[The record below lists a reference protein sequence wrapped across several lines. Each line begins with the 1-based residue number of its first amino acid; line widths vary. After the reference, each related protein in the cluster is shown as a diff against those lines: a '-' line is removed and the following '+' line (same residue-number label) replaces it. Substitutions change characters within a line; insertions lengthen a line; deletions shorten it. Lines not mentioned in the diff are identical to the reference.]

1 MQKQALLL
9 VRAMVAAANADGT
22 IDEEERRGM
31 LARLERAGASQAERE
46 ALAHEL
52 ANPQK
57 VETLAAEVKNPELAE
72 QFYAVSLLS
81 MKIDTD
87 AEKAYLRNLPLLLD
101 MGPQQVLAVQQK
113 LGIEVPT

>member
-1 MQKQALLL
+1 MQAQALLL
-9 VRAMVAAANADGT
+9 VRAMVAAANADGS
-22 IDEEERRGM
+22 IDDDERKGM
-31 LARLERAGASQAERE
+31 VGRLERAGASQAERD
-46 ALAHEL
+46 ALAFEL

-57 VETLAAEVKNPELAE
+57 VESLASQVTTPELAE

-87 AEKAYLRNLPLLLD
+87 AEKAYLRNLPLLLN
-101 MGPQQVLAVQQK
+101 MGPQQVLLVQQK